1 MNRKMQKQKAERE
14 REKKKGGVGVLN
26 GKQWLGVFVTVEQ
39 IDSCVV
45 S

>member
-1 MNRKMQKQKAERE
+1 MNRKIQKQKGE
-14 REKKKGGVGVLN
+14 REKKNRGGWGVLN